1 MKTLVF
7 LGSKPV
13 GAACL
18 KHILAQASVLDCQVI
33 AVLTQPRPE
42 FSEVESVQQIA
53 EDHHIPILHDPD
65 LIPDCDF
72 ICSVQY
78 HKILEAHHIRR
89 ARQLAFNLH
98 LAPLPEYRGC
108 NQFSFAIYNEE
119 SEFGISI
126 HRIDERIDHGGL
138 LFEKR
143 FPIGLDIWVDDL
155 YRQAVDAGIDLFQK
169 SLSDL
174 IQRPDTLEDIHTHGR
189 TSRIYFRRQIQD
201 LKRIPKDVSI
211 EELQRIVR
219 ATAMPGFEPP
229 YFLIGEEK
237 VYCIPQSQRLP

>member
-18 KHILAQASVLDCQVI
+18 DILLAQATTLGCRVI
-33 AVLTQPRPE
+33 AVLTTARPE
-42 FSEVESVQQIA
+42 FSEQRTVQLIA
-53 EDHHIPILHDPD
+53 EEHGIPVLEGPHQ
-65 LIPDCDF
+65 IPDCDF

-78 HKILEAHHIRR
+78 HKILLPDQIKK
-89 ARQLAFNLH
+89 ARKLAFNLH

-108 NQFSFAIYNEE
+108 NQFSFAIYNEAQ
-119 SEFGISI
+119 SFGVSI
-126 HRIDERIDHGGL
+126 HRIDERIDHGDL

-143 FPIGLDIWVDDL
+143 FPLDANIWVESL
-155 YRQAVDAGIDLFQK
+155 YLQSVDAAIQLFERSLPSIICDTDKLTKIDTTGRASAIYYRHQ
-169 SLSDL
+169 
-174 IQRPDTLEDIHTHGR
+174 IH
-189 TSRIYFRRQIQD
+189 D
-201 LKRIPKDVSI
+201 LKCISPTASMA
-211 EELQRIVR
+211 ELQKIIR

-237 VYCIPQSQRLP
+237 VYCIPQRHRQP